1 MANLNNGYEKRDVD
15 YSIIHSESKEVFK
28 RFIESMNLRN
38 GMKLL
43 DIGGGYGSVFV
54 NISDLYSDLNL
65 QYDLLDS
72 SEKQL
77 QKAKS
82 ALGDFMKNKK
92 TYSTINYI
100 LSDAMHI
107 NQLEDTYDIV
117 VSKMF
122 IHEIPEMS
130 QADVIKQ
137 IFSIIKPG
145 GCVLFWTADLQDYNR
160 DFYDK
165 TIRKKDE
172 LAGFDSLVANRHF
185 LLNSHLETLLKE
197 AGFTDIEKLFDFNYD
212 LHTSLRLES
221 EFHGNHDSL
230 KTWHNHILDES
241 KQLNPDAKKQMLV
254 EVSDSNIHIR
264 FKRAI
269 FKAIKV

>member
-38 GMKLL
+38 GIKLL

-100 LSDAMHI
+100 LSDAIHI
-107 NQLEDTYDIV
+107 NQLVDTYDIV

-137 IFSIIKPG
+137 IFSVIKPG
-145 GCVLFWTADLQDYNR
+145 GCVLFWTADLQDYDR

-185 LLNSHLETLLKE
+185 LLNSQLETLLKDS
-197 AGFTDIEKLFDFNYD
+197 GFTAIEKLFDFNYD

-221 EFHGNHDSL
+221 EFHGNNDSL
-230 KTWHNHILDES
+230 KNWHNHILDAS

>member
-100 LSDAMHI
+100 LSDAIHI
-107 NQLEDTYDIV
+107 NQLVDTYDIV

-137 IFSIIKPG
+137 IFSVIKPG
-145 GCVLFWTADLQDYNR
+145 GCVLFWTADLQDYDR

-185 LLNSHLETLLKE
+185 LLNSQLETLLKDS
-197 AGFTDIEKLFDFNYD
+197 GFTAIEKLFDFNYD

-221 EFHGNHDSL
+221 EFHGNNDSL
-230 KTWHNHILDES
+230 KNWHNHILDAS